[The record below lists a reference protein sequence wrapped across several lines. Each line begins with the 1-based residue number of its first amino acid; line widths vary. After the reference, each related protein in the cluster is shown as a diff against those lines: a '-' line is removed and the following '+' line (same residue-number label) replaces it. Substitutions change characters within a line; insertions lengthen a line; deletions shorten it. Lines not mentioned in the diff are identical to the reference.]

1 MCRWPMSV
9 MTGDDGWGHALSQVP
24 SGNVHSIHIV
34 EDISLIGRFIDIMSS
49 LTDIFLENISAN
61 RASLRP
67 LSKLV

>member
-1 MCRWPMSV
+1 MCLWPMSV

-49 LTDIFLENISAN
+49 LTDIFPEIFQQIVLPFVRCQN
-61 RASLRP
+61 
-67 LSKLV
+67 